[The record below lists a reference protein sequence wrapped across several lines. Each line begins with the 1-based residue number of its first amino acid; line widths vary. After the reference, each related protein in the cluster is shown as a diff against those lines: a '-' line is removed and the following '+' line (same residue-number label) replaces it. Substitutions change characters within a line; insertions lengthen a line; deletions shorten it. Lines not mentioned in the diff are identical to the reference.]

1 MHVCLIEV
9 IYCASICTK
18 VIPSR
23 RVLNTFCI
31 KRIASF
37 FLSNIKCLSK
47 AILSCVLVPAISF
60 DDIEYIKKTEKKSD
74 PKKYLKIWRVDH
86 SKGTLHVKSLK
97 KIASHLCVI
106 SYPPQPNRH
115 RQPITHPRAR
125 PARRPIL

>member
-1 MHVCLIEV
+1 MCLIEV

-31 KRIASF
+31 KGIASF

-60 DDIEYIKKTEKKSD
+60 DDIEYIKKQKNAFTENPSVHYMG
-74 PKKYLKIWRVDH
+74 PLKD
-86 SKGTLHVKSLK
+86 KVKIREALK
-97 KIASHLCVI
+97 
-106 SYPPQPNRH
+106 
-115 RQPITHPRAR
+115 TTFF
-125 PARRPIL
+125 